1 MDLCNMDVIKVLLAK
16 HGFSFSKGLG
26 QNFLCEASVPFDIA
40 EGAGIDEE
48 TCILEVGPGIG
59 TLTQELCKRAKKVVS
74 IELDKRLPALLADTM
89 SEFDNFTLVPGDI
102 LKVDIPAI
110 VEEHFAG
117 AKRIV
122 ACANLPYYITSPAIA
137 ALIDSKCFDAITV
150 MVQKEVADRI
160 CADAGSSEYGAFT
173 PYIAYNAQARVIL
186 DVGRE
191 CFIPSPKVDSAVVRM
206 DLYKE
211 PPVEVCS
218 EKLFFRVVKAAFAQR
233 RKTLLN
239 CLGTGFGGQLTKD
252 QLKECMESCGISP
265 SARGETLDIQAF
277 AALTNAIAKAM
288 EN

>member
-48 TCILEVGPGIG
+48 TCVLEVGPGIG

-137 ALIDSKCFDAITV
+137 ALIDSKCFDVITV

-173 PYIAYNAQARVIL
+173 RFVLRYAH
-186 DVGRE
+186 
-191 CFIPSPKVDSAVVRM
+191 S
-206 DLYKE
+206 
-211 PPVEVCS
+211 
-218 EKLFFRVVKAAFAQR
+218 FAH
-233 RKTLLN
+233 TD
-239 CLGTGFGGQLTKD
+239 CV
-252 QLKECMESCGISP
+252 
-265 SARGETLDIQAF
+265 
-277 AALTNAIAKAM
+277 
-288 EN
+288 

>member
-1 MDLCNMDVIKVLLAK
+1 MDLCNIDVIKVLLAK

-26 QNFLCEASVPFDIA
+26 QNFLCEASVPYDIA
-40 EGAGIDEE
+40 ELAGIDDE
-48 TCILEVGPGIG
+48 TCVLEVGPGIG
-59 TLTQELCKRAKKVVS
+59 TLTQELCKRARKVVS

-89 SEFDNFTLVPGDI
+89 GEFDNFTLVPGDI

-110 VEEHFAG
+110 VEEHFAD
-117 AKRIV
+117 AKRII

-137 ALIDSKCFDAITV
+137 ALIDAGCFDSITV

-160 CADAGSSEYGAFT
+160 CAEAGSSEYGAFT

-211 PPVEVCS
+211 PPVQVCD
-218 EKLFFRVVKAAFAQR
+218 EKLFFRVIKAAFAQR

-239 CLGTGFGGQLTKD
+239 CLGTGFSNQLTKD
-252 QLKECMESCGISP
+252 QLKACMESCGISP
-265 SARGETLDIQAF
+265 SARGETLDIERF
-277 AALTNAIAKAM
+277 AALTNAIADAM
-288 EN
+288 QA

>member
-1 MDLCNMDVIKVLLAK
+1 MDLCNIDVIKVLLAK

-26 QNFLCEASVPFDIA
+26 QNFLCEASVPYDIA
-40 EGAGIDEE
+40 ELAGIDDE
-48 TCILEVGPGIG
+48 TCVLEVGPGIG
-59 TLTQELCKRAKKVVS
+59 TLTQELCKRARKVVS

-89 SEFDNFTLVPGDI
+89 GEFDNFTLVPGDI

-110 VEEHFAG
+110 VEEHFAD
-117 AKRIV
+117 AKRII

-137 ALIDSKCFDAITV
+137 ALIDSGCFDSITV

-160 CADAGSSEYGAFT
+160 CAEAGSSEYGAFT

-211 PPVEVCS
+211 PPVQVCD
-218 EKLFFRVVKAAFAQR
+218 EKLFFRVIKAAFAQR

-239 CLGTGFGGQLTKD
+239 CLGTGFSNQLTKD
-252 QLKECMESCGISP
+252 QLKACMESCGISP
-265 SARGETLDIQAF
+265 SARGETLDIERF
-277 AALTNAIAKAM
+277 AALTNAIADAM
-288 EN
+288 QA

>member
-1 MDLCNMDVIKVLLAK
+1 
-16 HGFSFSKGLG
+16 
-26 QNFLCEASVPFDIA
+26 
-40 EGAGIDEE
+40 
-48 TCILEVGPGIG
+48 
-59 TLTQELCKRAKKVVS
+59 VS

-89 SEFDNFTLVPGDI
+89 GEFDNFTLVPGDI

-117 AKRIV
+117 AKRII

-137 ALIDSKCFDAITV
+137 ALIDAGCFDSITV

-160 CADAGSSEYGAFT
+160 CAEAGSSEYGAFT

-211 PPVEVCS
+211 PPVQVCD
-218 EKLFFRVVKAAFAQR
+218 EKLFFRVIKAAFAQR

-239 CLGTGFGGQLTKD
+239 CLGTGFSNQLTKD
-252 QLKECMESCGISP
+252 QLKACMESCGISP
-265 SARGETLDIQAF
+265 SARGETLDIERF
-277 AALTNAIAKAM
+277 AALTNAIADAM
-288 EN
+288 QA

>member
-1 MDLCNMDVIKVLLAK
+1 MDLCNINVIKVLLAK

-26 QNFLCEASVPFDIA
+26 QNFLCEASVPYDIA
-40 EGAGIDEE
+40 ELAGIDEE
-48 TCILEVGPGIG
+48 TCVLEVGPGIG

-89 SEFDNFTLVPGDI
+89 GEFDNFTLVPGDI

-110 VEEHFAG
+110 VEEHFPN
-117 AKRIV
+117 AKRII

-137 ALIDSKCFDAITV
+137 ALIDSKCFDSVTV

-160 CADAGSSEYGAFT
+160 CAEAGSAEYGAFT

-211 PPVEVCS
+211 PPVQVCS

-252 QLKECMESCGISP
+252 QLKVCMESCGISP
-265 SARGETLDIQAF
+265 SARGETLDIERF
-277 AALTNAIAKAM
+277 AALTNAIAEAM
-288 EN
+288 EG